1 MWQAVYTVEPK
12 PAKSATGYVVCVG
25 ESVFIK
31 KNWFGLES
39 SCKQARSPDI
49 LEILASLSAMA
60 HSPDP
65 GCSMVAP
72 KQMLQAELKS
82 FLSQEGFFIES

>member
-1 MWQAVYTVEPK
+1 MASGLYSRTQTGEIGDRVCGVW
-12 PAKSATGYVVCVG
+12 AKG
-25 ESVFIK
+25 VFIK

-72 KQMLQAELKS
+72 KRMLQAELKS
-82 FLSQEGFFIES
+82 FLSE